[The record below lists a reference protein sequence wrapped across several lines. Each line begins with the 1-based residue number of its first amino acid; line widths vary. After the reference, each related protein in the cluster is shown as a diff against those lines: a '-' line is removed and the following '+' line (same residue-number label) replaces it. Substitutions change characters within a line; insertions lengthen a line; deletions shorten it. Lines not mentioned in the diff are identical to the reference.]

1 MIHRSHHK
9 AFAGQSR
16 ELRDLVVAM
25 RRGPGAALH
34 EYHGG
39 VAAVIVIAG
48 GLRGDDIHYQI
59 IGPGLVRHVA
69 GQRGQPGKRGIRWN
83 MDGTVRTS
91 NVFGGFG

>member
-1 MIHRSHHK
+1 MIHRGHHK

-34 EYHGG
+34 EYYGG

-48 GLRGDDIHYQI
+48 GL
-59 IGPGLVRHVA
+59 
-69 GQRGQPGKRGIRWN
+69 W
-83 MDGTVRTS
+83 
-91 NVFGGFG
+91 

>member
-16 ELRDLVVAM
+16 ELRNLVVAM

-48 GLRGDDIHYQI
+48 GLGGYDNHHQV
-59 IGPGLVRHVA
+59 IGPGFVRHVA
-69 GQRGQPGKRGIRWN
+69 GQRGQPGKRGIVRD
-83 MDGTVRTS
+83 MDDIVCAGVGITD
-91 NVFGGFG
+91 FG